1 MGALVTNV
9 WLEKLEDLDSDLSI
23 LLHRMSELSSQVDK
37 INYEIRQMREAISWA
52 LEGAERGVPA

>member
-1 MGALVTNV
+1 MGAPVTNV
-9 WLEKLEDLDSDLSI
+9 WLEKLKDLDSDLSI